1 MDGFG
6 ITSRNDLWWLR
17 PLLVLIGLS
26 SFIVY
31 ATWAAFQGDHYAIG
45 PYLSPFYSP
54 EIFGDSPHS
63 WFGPKPGWWPAVIPF
78 SPAILILWAPGGMR
92 FTCYYYRGAYYKS
105 FWADFHEPTDKEI
118 EHLSTT
124 FHFHPLAIEDCVQRL
139 HRPKLDYYENHTF
152 YVTHSVLKESSELIK
167 NELNFFVGANF
178 IVSFHRMPALE
189 ISQVWDR
196 LCGANNV

>member
-1 MDGFG
+1 
-6 ITSRNDLWWLR
+6 
-17 PLLVLIGLS
+17 
-26 SFIVY
+26 
-31 ATWAAFQGDHYAIG
+31 
-45 PYLSPFYSP
+45 
-54 EIFGDSPHS
+54 
-63 WFGPKPGWWPAVIPF
+63 
-78 SPAILILWAPGGMR
+78 
-92 FTCYYYRGAYYKS
+92 
-105 FWADFHEPTDKEI
+105 KEI

-196 LCGANNV
+196 LCGANNIEKWDSYYVFYQILDKIVDNYFPIIYN